1 MKGFSYK
8 RSAALLIAM
17 LLLLVPVS
25 ALAEA
30 PTVTVSAGGSTLNVG
45 DTVEMTVTVKG
56 GGMSV
61 AEGIFTYDP
70 AVLSFTEGIG
80 GASDGFLSIASA
92 QKNGTDSLTARIK
105 FTAVGAGST
114 DVKVNIEKVFGYDGS
129 EQQTG
134 TALGDTLSFTVA
146 APAATPT
153 PTPID
158 YAKEGVAAQNVKNAT
173 ESLYIWRTLENVTV
187 PSGYSETTLTYH
199 GETVA
204 AATVADSDAPTLLYL
219 SNASGSVGGYYIYNA
234 ATDTIYQYQT
244 VSSVSKSYIIL
255 EPDGSV
261 PLPAGFTETTL
272 TAGEKTYTAWKSQD
286 AQGDIFLLYARN
298 SDGEVGYYVYN
309 AEDESLQRYAVMP
322 ARIAQPTL
330 PPVTPNPADVTPAPQ
345 ESAAPAPENTIAV
358 NRVLFFAICG
368 VGGLIVI
375 LTVAFL
381 VLRSVEDSRRRRRA
395 AARKAAR
402 ERAKAKELDR

>member
-17 LLLLVPVS
+17 FLLLVPVS

-30 PTVTVSAGGSTLNVG
+30 PAVTVSASGTALNVG
-45 DTVEMTVTVKG
+45 DTVEVTVTLKG
-56 GGMSV
+56 SGMSV
-61 AEGIFTYDP
+61 AEGVFTYDP
-70 AVLSFTEGIG
+70 AVLAFAEGLG

-92 QKNGTDSLTARIK
+92 QKGGTNTLIARVK
-105 FTAVGAGST
+105 FTAVAAGST
-114 DVKVNIEKVFGYDGS
+114 DVKVNIEKVLGYDGS
-129 EQQTG
+129 EQQGDAGLNG
-134 TALGDTLSFTVA
+134 TVSFTVA
-146 APAATPT
+146 APAPTPT

-158 YAKEGVAAQNVKNAT
+158 YAKAGVAAQNVKNAT

-187 PSGYSETTLTYH
+187 PSGYSEITLDYH

-204 AATVADSDAPTLLYL
+204 AAAVADSDAPTLLYL
-219 SNASGSVGGYYIYNA
+219 SNAEGSVGGYYIYNA
-234 ATDTIYQYQT
+234 STDTIYQYQT
-244 VSSVSKSYIIL
+244 VSSVSKAYIIL

-261 PLPAGFTETTL
+261 PLPAGFTEATL
-272 TAGEKTYTAWKSQD
+272 TVDEKTYTAWKSQD

-309 AEDESLQRYAVMP
+309 AEDQSLQRYAVMP

-330 PPVTPNPADVTPAPQ
+330 PPVTPKPAEVTPAPQ
-345 ESAAPAPENTIAV
+345 ATAAPAPENTIAV

-368 VGGLIVI
+368 IGGLIVI
-375 LTVAFL
+375 LTVAFF

-402 ERAKAKELDR
+402 ERAKTNEFDR